1 MHAAALLASC
11 LSVAAAATAGRPAVA
26 ASTGTRID
34 ASQRELALPF
44 IEQLL
49 NLRVDE
55 LGPMNISG
63 EQVDRDIASLIAEI
77 DRTEQAL
84 PVDRARALRAEYRN
98 YADLDAL
105 DRDHYALSKPLEAA
119 CSGLRLRLTALEKL
133 IRLRTHRHLPAVVA
147 RGAKSDADE
156 VGRQAKEWTQYRRM
170 DAFWST
176 DCVGLLREQRGEY
189 SARRRAILSERSA
202 ARRCAAAAGAF
213 FCLAAGAGFWA
224 FRRHSRSAGGAGRP
238 RLIGRNYRLEREIG
252 RGGMGLVFEATDL
265 ALGRKVAVKQLREEL
280 KQDPRELE
288 QFLAEA
294 RIVAGLKHP
303 NIVGIDA
310 IVQDPDETYLIFEL
324 IEGRGLDRALAKA
337 GKLDLRSVCSLAR
350 QVASALD
357 YAHAQ
362 SVIHRALK
370 PANVMVTPQGA
381 AKVTDFGLACRA
393 SMTVAYL
400 TQAENW
406 GTPQYMAPEAE
417 LGETSPVSDVFSLGA
432 LVYEAV
438 TGNIPFPGPN
448 FLAQKR
454 EKFWRPAS
462 QVVSVLPRA
471 IDEVLARAMHP
482 EPAARFRTAGQLA
495 QALDSLVSA

>member
-11 LSVAAAATAGRPAVA
+11 LSIAAAATAGRPAVT

-34 ASQRELALPF
+34 PSQRELALPF

-55 LGPMNISG
+55 LGPTDISSD
-63 EQVDRDIASLIAEI
+63 QIDRDIASLIAEI

-84 PVDRARALRAEYRN
+84 PVDRARALRAEYRD

-119 CSGLRLRLTALEKL
+119 CSGVRLRLTALEKL
-133 IRLRTHRHLPAVVA
+133 IRLRTHRRLPAVVA
-147 RGAKSDADE
+147 GGTKSDADE
-156 VGRQAKEWTQYRRM
+156 VGRQAKEWAQYRRM
-170 DAFWST
+170 DAFWNA

-189 SARRRAILSERSA
+189 SARRRAILSDRA
-202 ARRCAAAAGAF
+202 ATRRCAAAAGAF
-213 FCLAAGAGFWA
+213 ICLAAGAGFWA
-224 FRRHSRSAGGAGRP
+224 FRRRSRAEGGAGRT
-238 RLIGRNYRLEREIG
+238 RVIGRNYRIEREIG
-252 RGGMGLVFEATDL
+252 RGGMGMVFEATDL
-265 ALGRKVAVKQLREEL
+265 ALGRRVAIKQLREEL

-303 NIVGIDA
+303 NIVAIDA

-324 IEGRGLDRALAKA
+324 IKGRGLDRALAKA
-337 GKLDLRSVCSLAR
+337 GKLDLRSACSLAR

-357 YAHAQ
+357 YAHARK
-362 SVIHRALK
+362 VIHRDLK
-370 PANVMVTPQGA
+370 PANVMVTAPGT

-393 SMTVAYL
+393 SMTVAYV

-417 LGETSPVSDVFSLGA
+417 LGETSPASDVFSFGV

-438 TGNIPFPGPN
+438 TGKLPFPGPN

-454 EKFWRPAS
+454 ERFFTPAS
-462 QVVSVLPRA
+462 RVASGLPSPV
-471 IDEVLARAMHP
+471 DELLARALHP
-482 EPAARFRTAGQLA
+482 EPAARFRTAGELA
-495 QALDSLVSA
+495 EALDSLVSA